1 MNQNPVLPL
10 VVLFVAVIVIAA
22 TVRLFTASRR
32 DRFAYDRIERLF
44 TPAER
49 SFLGVLEQIVGTQYR
64 IFGKIR
70 LADII
75 QTPKGLSNSARAS
88 AFNRICARHIDFA
101 LCDPRTFE
109 IIGVIELDDSSHGRE
124 SRRKRDR
131 FVDEALTAAAVPF
144 VRIAAQRGYV
154 AAEIREKISAL
165 LGKDVSRIA

>member
-1 MNQNPVLPL
+1 M
-10 VVLFVAVIVIAA
+10 FVAVIVITA
-22 TVRLFTASRR
+22 TVRFFTASRR
-32 DRFAYDRIERLF
+32 GRFAYNRIERLF

-49 SFLGVLEQIVGTQYR
+49 SFLGVLEQIVGSQYR

-75 QTPKGLSNSARAS
+75 QTPQGLSNSARAS
-88 AFNRICARHIDFA
+88 AFNRICARHVDFA

-109 IIGVIELDDSSHGRE
+109 VIGVIELDDSSHGRQ

-131 FVDEALTAAAVPF
+131 FVDEALTAAGVPF
-144 VRIAAQRGYV
+144 VRIAAQRAYV
-154 AAEIREKISAL
+154 APEIREKISAL

>member
-1 MNQNPVLPL
+1 MTRNPVLPL
-10 VVLFVAVIVIAA
+10 FVLFAAMAVIAA
-22 TVRLFTASRR
+22 IVRLFTASRHGG
-32 DRFAYDRIERLF
+32 FAYNRIERLF

-88 AFNRICARHIDFA
+88 AFNRICARHVDFA
-101 LCDPRTFE
+101 LFDPRTFE
-109 IIGVIELDDSSHGRE
+109 VIGVIELDDSSHGRE
-124 SRRKRDR
+124 SRRNRDR
-131 FVDEALTAAAVPF
+131 FVDEALTAAGVPF
-144 VRIAAQRGYV
+144 VRIAARRGYV
-154 AAEIREKISAL
+154 AAEIREEISAL

>member
-1 MNQNPVLPL
+1 M
-10 VVLFVAVIVIAA
+10 
-22 TVRLFTASRR
+22 
-32 DRFAYDRIERLF
+32 
-44 TPAER
+44 
-49 SFLGVLEQIVGTQYR
+49 LEQIVGSQYR

-109 IIGVIELDDSSHGRE
+109 IIGVIELDDASHGRQ
-124 SRRKRDR
+124 SRRRRDR
-131 FVDEALTAAAVPF
+131 FVDEALTAAGVPF
-144 VRIAAQRGYV
+144 VRITAQRGYV